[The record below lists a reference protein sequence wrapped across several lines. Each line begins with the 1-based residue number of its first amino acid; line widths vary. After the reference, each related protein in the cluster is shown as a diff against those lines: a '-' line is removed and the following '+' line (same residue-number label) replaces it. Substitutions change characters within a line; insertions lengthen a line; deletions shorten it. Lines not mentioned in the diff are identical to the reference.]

1 MPGLKEGVGRLWK
14 LKMVEVVL
22 VMIGPFE
29 SVTEK
34 FDRLTEKLRITY
46 NVGVMQKSTL
56 LGPARI
62 LRKVFGNVKKRS
74 FC

>member
-1 MPGLKEGVGRLWK
+1 
-14 LKMVEVVL
+14 MVEVVL
-22 VMIGPFE
+22 VMIGPFG

-62 LRKVFGNVKKRS
+62 LKKVLEM
-74 FC
+74 